1 MPHDA
6 HPMGVLV
13 SAMSTLS
20 VFHPDAN
27 PALRVS
33 KYVHETHTSYYFS
46 LFSVLS
52 FLSFCMTNVKT
63 KLTYLHHPKCNSLA
77 VRIYALRYVIL
88 FLCLYSF
95 VSFCFE
101 RDFPLR

>member
-33 KYVHETHTSYYFS
+33 KYVHETHTSYYFF

-52 FLSFCMTNVKT
+52 FLSSV
-63 KLTYLHHPKCNSLA
+63 
-77 VRIYALRYVIL
+77 
-88 FLCLYSF
+88 
-95 VSFCFE
+95 
-101 RDFPLR
+101 

>member
-13 SAMSTLS
+13 SAMSALS

-33 KYVHETHTSYYFS
+33 
-46 LFSVLS
+46 
-52 FLSFCMTNVKT
+52 FLTLKHGAESKGFVFRK
-63 KLTYLHHPKCNSLA
+63 P
-77 VRIYALRYVIL
+77 VRI
-88 FLCLYSF
+88 C
-95 VSFCFE
+95 E
-101 RDFPLR
+101 WDFPLSDYFEIAAIMFLGLLIAISK

>member
-13 SAMSTLS
+13 SALSALS

-33 KYVHETHTSYYFS
+33 ELLTSHAQLDS
-46 LFSVLS
+46 LLPCRMVAQ
-52 FLSFCMTNVKT
+52 V
-63 KLTYLHHPKCNSLA
+63 CNKS
-77 VRIYALRYVIL
+77 
-88 FLCLYSF
+88 
-95 VSFCFE
+95 
-101 RDFPLR
+101 

>member
-13 SAMSTLS
+13 SAMSALS

-33 KYVHETHTSYYFS
+33 LMFKFQEKGFMKTH
-46 LFSVLS
+46 LS
-52 FLSFCMTNVKT
+52 
-63 KLTYLHHPKCNSLA
+63 
-77 VRIYALRYVIL
+77 
-88 FLCLYSF
+88 
-95 VSFCFE
+95 
-101 RDFPLR
+101 

>member
-33 KYVHETHTSYYFS
+33 KYVHETHTSYYFF

-52 FLSFCMTNVKT
+52 FLSSVWLMW
-63 KLTYLHHPKCNSLA
+63 KLSLHTSIILN
-77 VRIYALRYVIL
+77 VIL
-88 FLCLYSF
+88 LL
-95 VSFCFE
+95 FE
-101 RDFPLR
+101 YMHFGM

>member
-13 SAMSTLS
+13 SAMSALS

-33 KYVHETHTSYYFS
+33 LLVDSITSS
-46 LFSVLS
+46 SHVL
-52 FLSFCMTNVKT
+52 LQVFC
-63 KLTYLHHPKCNSLA
+63 
-77 VRIYALRYVIL
+77 
-88 FLCLYSF
+88 
-95 VSFCFE
+95 
-101 RDFPLR
+101 